1 MNDRVTLFLIKAKIN
16 SKVTIKKYA
25 DIESP

>member
-16 SKVTIKKYA
+16 SKVIIKKNA
-25 DIESP
+25 DIESS